1 MANKI
6 LRINSSLFGNNG
18 ASTQIIDNLVE
29 QLSAKLTHVEVITRD
44 FSTQAIPHVDGE
56 WIGALM
62 TPEQDKSDEQIAK
75 TQFSDKLIAEV
86 KEADYLVIAA
96 PMYNFNVP
104 SMLKAWFDH
113 LARAGVT
120 FKYTENGPVGLMAD
134 KPVFVVTTRG
144 GMHKDTSRDTEVQFI
159 RTFLNFIGLTQIEF
173 IYAEGLN
180 MQDNKEKALVE
191 AEQQVKQA
199 VATV

>member
-120 FKYTENGPVGLMAD
+120 FKYTENGPVGLIAD

-191 AEQQVKQA
+191 AKQQVKQA
-199 VATV
+199 VETV

>member
-29 QLSAKLTHVEVITRD
+29 QLSAKLTDVEVVTRD

-56 WIGALM
+56 WISALM

-120 FKYTENGPVGLMAD
+120 FKYTENGPVGLIAD

-191 AEQQVKQA
+191 AKQQVKQV

>member
-1 MANKI
+1 MIKKI

-18 ASTQIIDNLVE
+18 ASTQIIDNLVA
-29 QLSAKLTHVEVITRD
+29 QLTTKLADVEVVTRD
-44 FSTQAIPHVDGE
+44 FSTEAIPHVDGA

-62 TPEQDKSDEQIAK
+62 TPEQDKSVEQIAK

-86 KEADYLVIAA
+86 KEADFIVIAA

-120 FKYTENGPVGLMAD
+120 FKYTETGPVGLIAD
-134 KPVFVVTTRG
+134 KPVYVVTTRG
-144 GMHKDTSRDTEVQFI
+144 GMHKDTTRDTEVQFI
-159 RTFLNFIGLTQIEF
+159 KTFLNFIGLTQVEF
-173 IYAEGLN
+173 IYAEGLS
-180 MQDNKEKALVE
+180 MQEHKEGALAE
-191 AEQQVKQA
+191 AYKQVSQVIAA
-199 VATV
+199 V